1 MKHPEPKVAWPS
13 AGAWVQLELVVA
25 LLELLLLV
33 LLVLLILLLPPPHPL
48 RANINARNII
58 RFIFFILPTPLV
70 KPSSNHYR

>member
-25 LLELLLLV
+25 LLELLF
-33 LLVLLILLLPPPHPL
+33 ILLLPPPHPL
-48 RANINARNII
+48 RAKINARNII